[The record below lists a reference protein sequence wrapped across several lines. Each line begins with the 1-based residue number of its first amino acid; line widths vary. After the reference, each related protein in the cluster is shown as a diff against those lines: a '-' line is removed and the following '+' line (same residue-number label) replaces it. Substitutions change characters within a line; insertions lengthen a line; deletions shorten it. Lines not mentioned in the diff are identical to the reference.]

1 MAMVIN
7 SVMPAVGVIST
18 AAVPMALRLLDNDFT
33 GDPYKTK
40 QYSMAL
46 FKKLYSGPDYQIH
59 IKYSDCLNVVF
70 VSCLYGIGMPI
81 LFPIAA
87 FTLWVQWLSER
98 ITVAFFVKMPPAM
111 DDSLSTNALDKLK
124 YAPLLLLFN
133 AFWMLGNKQIF

>member
-7 SVMPAVGVIST
+7 SIMPVVGVIST

-46 FKKLYSGPDYQIH
+46 FKKLYSGPDYQLH

-70 VSCLYGIGMPI
+70 VACLYGIGMPI

-87 FTLWVQWLSER
+87 LTLW
-98 ITVAFFVKMPPAM
+98 M
-111 DDSLSTNALDKLK
+111 
-124 YAPLLLLFN
+124 
-133 AFWMLGNKQIF
+133 